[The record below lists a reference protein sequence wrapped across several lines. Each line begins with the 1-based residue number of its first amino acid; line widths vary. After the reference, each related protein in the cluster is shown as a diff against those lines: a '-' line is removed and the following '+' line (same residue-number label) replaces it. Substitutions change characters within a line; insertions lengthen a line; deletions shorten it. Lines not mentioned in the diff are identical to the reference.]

1 MAASLTPLETVVPIC
16 DAVAECL
23 QEARTD
29 RASGLVTNVVLLG
42 PLSRNGYRYSAAAM
56 AEAAPR
62 YEGRP
67 MFIDHAEAAPTRR
80 HLRDFAGQVVRAR
93 LVEDR
98 LRGDLR
104 LLGPNAGWL
113 LDLIEAAPAD
123 IGLSHVVLGRRS
135 ADGKEVVHIEQV
147 LTVDIVAFPA
157 TTRSFR
163 EQLSPFPNPSPVFT
177 PINTLDDER
186 WQEFQRL
193 LDHSRIPPEG
203 RQEAL
208 RQLLGNSADPR
219 GLLAALEKYW
229 DQVRRAVPR
238 SSERASS
245 SPDSL
250 GIHPAQ
256 RQAVIRAI
264 RGR

>member
-1 MAASLTPLETVVPIC
+1 MAASLSPLETVVPIC

-42 PLSRNGYRYSAAAM
+42 PVSRNGYRYSATAM

-80 HLRDFAGQVVRAR
+80 HLRDYAGQVVRAR
-93 LVEDR
+93 FENDR

-113 LDLIEAAPAD
+113 LDLVEAAPAD
-123 IGLSHVVLGRRS
+123 VGLSHVILGRRS
-135 ADGKEVVHIEQV
+135 ADGKEVVHIEHV

-157 TTRSFR
+157 TTHSFR
-163 EQLSPFPNPSPVFT
+163 EQQSSPAVPSSSPV
-177 PINTLDDER
+177 PISTIEEER

-193 LDHSRIPPEG
+193 LAQSRVPPEG
-203 RQEAL
+203 RREAL
-208 RQLLGNSADPR
+208 WPLLGNAADPR
-219 GLLAALEKYW
+219 GLLAALERYW
-229 DQVRRAVPR
+229 DQVRSAVPR
-238 SSERASS
+238 SSERASG
-245 SPDSL
+245 PHLQD
-250 GIHPAQ
+250 IHPSQ
-256 RQAVIRAI
+256 RQALIRAV
-264 RGR
+264 RGC